1 MKQHGMI
8 IVDDIMYLRSMRR
21 ELFVITRD
29 QGIPLVTVR
38 IKASLELC
46 LDRNQKRKA
55 RCSGIGSS
63 VDGGDGPPSNIDE
76 AACNYNMNKV
86 VTDSTIRRL
95 YDAFEEPTSEFI
107 FDRHNIV
114 VDSYDDAR

>member
-21 ELFVITRD
+21 ELYVITRD
-29 QGIPLVTVR
+29 QGIPLVTVW

-46 LDRNQKRKA
+46 LDRNQKRKTM
-55 RCSGIGSS
+55 CSGIDS
-63 VDGGDGPPSNIDE
+63 VDGPPCNGDE
-76 AACNYNMNKV
+76 AAYHHNKV
-86 VTDSTIRRL
+86 VTDGTILRL
-95 YDAFEEPTSEFI
+95 YDAFEEPSSEFI
-107 FDRHNIV
+107 FDRHHIV